1 MVVIFLLWLSAHAFT
16 ANYSNHKVL
25 RLYPNSSLQVSTLR
39 ELSGLPHTPEDFD
52 FWLEPGIPLRPVD
65 IRVSPSYLAT
75 LVQYLQSN
83 SLEFSVSVE
92 DVQQVF
98 EDARRPSNQD
108 GQWDLEYH
116 PLQDIQNW
124 LKAAAQ
130 ANPSFVK
137 LVQIGTTYENRTV
150 FGLTISKAPAG
161 SPQIYIDGGIHAR
174 EWLSPAV
181 VQYLIGQ
188 FVNHTS
194 DSRIA
199 NCLAKIEWTFV
210 PVWNADGYSYTWTN
224 DPNWRKNRQPT
235 KNSPCIGTDI
245 CRNFP
250 AGWGNTDG
258 SSSNPCADD
267 YHGVAAWSAPEAAIL
282 REYVAQSLPRLKGYI
297 NFHSYAEL
305 WLTNYGY
312 TRNLPADYDTQ
323 EATAKKITDAIRAVH
338 GQQYG
343 YGPAYTTIYPAAGI
357 PSDWTYDALKV
368 VFSQAVELRG
378 NSFQPPPSI
387 ILPTGEEIIA
397 GVFELVNAILG
408 N

>member
-1 MVVIFLLWLSAHAFT
+1 LHYTTYGFT
-16 ANYSNHKVL
+16 VNYNNHKVL
-25 RLYPNSSLQVSTLR
+25 RIYPNSSSQVSTLR
-39 ELSGLPHTPEDFD
+39 DISNLPHNPEDFD
-52 FWLEPGIPLRPVD
+52 FWLEPGIPRRPVD
-65 IRVSPSYLAT
+65 IRVSPDYLPT
-75 LVQYLQSN
+75 MNEYLQAN
-83 SLEFSVSVE
+83 NLEFSVSIE

-98 EDARRPSNQD
+98 EAARQPGNQD
-108 GQWDLEYH
+108 GVWDTEYH

-124 LKAAAQ
+124 LKAAAA

-137 LVQIGTTYENRTV
+137 LIQVGLTYENRTV
-150 FGLTISKAPAG
+150 YGLTISKAPVG

-194 DSRIA
+194 DPRVA
-199 NCLAKIEWTFV
+199 NCLSKIEWTFV
-210 PVWNADGYSYTWTN
+210 PVWNADGYSYTWTS
-224 DPNWRKNRQPT
+224 DPNWRKNRQPN

-245 CRNFP
+245 CRNFV
-250 AGWGNTDG
+250 AGWGNPDG
-258 SSSNPCADD
+258 SSANPCADD
-267 YHGVAAWSAPEAAIL
+267 YHGASAWSAPESAIL
-282 REYVAQSLPRLKGYI
+282 RDYAMKSLPRLRGYI

-312 TRNLPADYDTQ
+312 TKNLPADYNVQ
-323 EATAKKITDAIRAVH
+323 EATAKKITDAIKAVH

-357 PSDWTYDALKV
+357 PSDWTYDDLQT

-378 NSFQPPPSI
+378 NSFQPPPNI

-397 GVFELVNAILG
+397 GVFELANAVLG